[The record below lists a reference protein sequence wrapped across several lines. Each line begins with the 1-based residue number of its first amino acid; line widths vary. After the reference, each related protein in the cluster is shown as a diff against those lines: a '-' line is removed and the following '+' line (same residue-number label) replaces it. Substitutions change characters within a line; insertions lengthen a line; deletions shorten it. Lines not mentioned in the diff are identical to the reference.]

1 MIRKTRSVR
10 TPVRR
15 EASERYILLSLV
27 SFAASVVLTRTFLQL
42 TGYPQLG
49 NSQLHIAHVLWGGLL
64 LFIASLLPLIL
75 SNRWVF
81 NLTAILSGVGV
92 GLFIDEVGKFITQT
106 NDYFFPP
113 AAPIIYA
120 FFLLTVLLYLSL
132 RRPAPQ
138 DPRGMMY
145 RVLEDM
151 TEILDRDLQLHERK
165 LLESRLDEIYQSTD
179 DPNIHD
185 LVNSLNNF
193 LDNKQLVLSRHRPG
207 FFDRLGKHIFPL
219 YNRMV
224 TQRRLKMF
232 IVFTMGMMGVFALID
247 FIRLATAVP
256 ATGMAIET
264 LLAPL
269 VSQGQ
274 LRSAQEA
281 LWFLIRTLL
290 EGVCGLLL
298 IISGGLIS
306 AGRERMGILI
316 GTLTL
321 VVWITI
327 INLLVYYFDQFGA
340 VVITLFQFFVLTLLT
355 YYRRVYLFNPSLA
368 ETTGIAF

>member
-27 SFAASVVLTRTFLQL
+27 SFAASVILTRTFLQL

-355 YYRRVYLFNPSLA
+355 YYRRAYLFKSEPS
-368 ETTGIAF
+368 